1 MMIRTHLAK
10 QRTITAL
17 LFTFTVVHLSIHY
30 TLGASYKQPQCK
42 RHDYTVNIPIR
53 INLLYAGSLPLFMR
67 EKSWND
73 VQTHKQFEKA
83 LSSIVYH
90 EASPKPPN
98 TSLSS
103 FITPSPDNHCSV
115 IAYQYNYTFIPLS
128 GNILSRLDDALKS
141 LSENSSSMFID
152 TYAAAD
158 AFHQQL
164 NLPPIKS
171 AKEYNLLLYNSISA
185 APQRGYISEPGAS
198 VTMSGYSQTQRFA
211 FIDLAARP
219 FFFSN
224 GPPTIGESLLPFSKE
239 FTGYARTLHAA
250 CVDLFTPALAEEIRR
265 FPPEGHLAFSLSEV
279 DVSAVVGRLKGT
291 AGDSLENVPMGASFD
306 KNRFI
311 NILTALFHPPAL
323 PKKRVSIEVK
333 DINMNQD
340 AYMGMAVARAF
351 STYGLELVLD
361 SQGLLRDLLKLKEKH
376 GGYFTDASF
385 IAHVPLYL
393 FSFADSTRIT
403 HFAENELLRAKAID
417 KEAVFMVENRIRDP
431 KIEERMS
438 ITSEAVKEVLQL
450 VCGLR
455 KDTLDFINARKELVP
470 LVVQDIVNRNVLT
483 QELDWSDTIASWKA
497 RELLGYQ
504 GLDERLIPHEKG
516 SVIQRGRNDLSNSVD
531 RLHSTWMQV
540 GDSLSLTGLEDATL
554 NVVERSRVFETH
566 LHEEI
571 CNQPLPEEI
580 LLKAEAEL
588 DADVGNLSARKD
600 TPSFMK
606 WTMLPLLVGVLAG
619 LSAYRES
626 SKNKR
631 PRDHDFLEIPI
642 ASNVT
647 SVHMT
652 RPTQWFSTLSQSDK
666 PKLH

>member
-1 MMIRTHLAK
+1 MIRRYSTK
-10 QRTITAL
+10 QQTINAL
-17 LFTFTVVHLSIHY
+17 LITFTVVLLLIQHSIAA
-30 TLGASYKQPQCK
+30 LFKQPKCK
-42 RHDYTVNIPIR
+42 PHDYTVNIPIR

-67 EKSWND
+67 EKSWNND
-73 VQTHKQFEKA
+73 QIHKQFENA

-90 EASPKPPN
+90 KASPKPPD
-98 TSLSS
+98 TIISS
-103 FITPSPDNHCSV
+103 FITASPNNYCSV
-115 IAYQYNYTFIPLS
+115 IAYQYNYTFINLS
-128 GNILSRLDDALKS
+128 EKILSRLDNTLKS

-152 TYAAAD
+152 TYIAAD

-171 AKEYNLLLYNSISA
+171 SKEYNLLLYNSISA
-185 APQRGYISEPGAS
+185 APQRGYISEPGAA

-224 GPPTIGESLLPFSKE
+224 GPPTIGETLLPFSKE
-239 FTGYARTLHAA
+239 FKGYAHTLHTA
-250 CVDLFTPALAEEIRR
+250 CISLFTPSLTEEMRR
-265 FPPEGHLAFSLSEV
+265 FPPEDNLAFSLSEV

-291 AGDSLENVPMGASFD
+291 AGDSLENVTMGISFD

-311 NILTALFHPPAL
+311 NILTALFQPPAL

-333 DINMNQD
+333 DVNMDQD
-340 AYMGMAVARAF
+340 AYMAIAVARAF
-351 STYGLELVLD
+351 STHELELVLD
-361 SQGLLRDLLKLKEKH
+361 SQGLLRDLMKLKEKR
-376 GGYFTDASF
+376 GGYFVDASF
-385 IAHVPLYL
+385 IAHIPLYL

-403 HFAENELLRAKAID
+403 HFAENELLRAKAIE
-417 KEAVFMVENRIRDP
+417 KEAIFMVENRIRDP

-450 VCGLR
+450 ICGLT
-455 KDTLDFINARKELVP
+455 KDTLDFVDARKEIVP
-470 LVVQDIVNRNVLT
+470 LIVQDIVNRNVLT

-516 SVIQRGRNDLSNSVD
+516 SVIQRGRNDLSNSVE
-531 RLHSTWMQV
+531 RLHSTWKQV
-540 GDSLSLTGLEDATL
+540 GVSLSLTGLVGATL
-554 NVVERSRVFETH
+554 DVVEKSRVFETH

-588 DADVGNLSARKD
+588 DADVGNMPTKKD
-600 TPSFMK
+600 TPSFVK
-606 WTMLPLLVGVLAG
+606 WTLLPMLVGVLAG

-626 SKNKR
+626 SKRKR
-631 PRDHDFLEIPI
+631 PRDHSVLEIPI
-642 ASNVT
+642 ASKVT
-647 SVHMT
+647 TVDMS
-652 RPTQWFSTLSQSDK
+652 RQTQWFSTLSQSDK
-666 PKLH
+666 PKLN